1 MHWFTYWFDSRFPRQ
16 QRCTILLGV
25 SPALLAIGIPLSAAA
40 GIIVATGVVHT
51 FLGYIPSALIG
62 APGADTLYCYQV
74 TECYS
79 LEMRLRVLHILH
91 VAVNWDCSYLYRLL
105 LQQESHSVQNWDGM
119 IP

>member
-16 QRCTILLGV
+16 QRCTNSTGSITSTTSNWNTLL
-25 SPALLAIGIPLSAAA
+25 AAA

-62 APGADTLYCYQV
+62 APGADTALALLPV

-79 LEMRLRVLHILH
+79 LEMRLRVLHIQH
-91 VAVNWDCSYLYRLL
+91 VVVNWDCSYLYPELCSKNRIRPR
-105 LQQESHSVQNWDGM
+105 VGM
-119 IP
+119 V